1 MPKPLP
7 RVPHVESP
15 FVLRAEL
22 LTLIPFSMSTVDR
35 LEAGGQF
42 PKRIRLEP
50 TSRVA
55 WLRRELT
62 GYLRHLAKRRQSAA
76 KEDHVEAGNQELV
89 ARSKES
95 GPTPE
100 DQPANPDHQFAPASA
115 TSGEN
120 QMSEDNRGL
129 LAPNQ
134 LVGNDQPEGQS
145 FETKA
150 MECTVKAGAAAVERS
165 AHVSKKRLARRGRQ

>member
-1 MPKPLP
+1 MGAWWGMPKPLP

-22 LTLIPFSMSTVDR
+22 LTMVPHSMATIDR
-35 LEAGGQF
+35 LEARGQF

-62 GYLRHLAKRRQSAA
+62 GYLRHLAKRAQSAA
-76 KEDHVEAGNQELV
+76 KEDHFGAGNQELV
-89 ARSKES
+89 ARSKRS

-115 TSGEN
+115 TSGRN
-120 QMSEDNRGL
+120 PD
-129 LAPNQ
+129 
-134 LVGNDQPEGQS
+134 V
-145 FETKA
+145 
-150 MECTVKAGAAAVERS
+150 
-165 AHVSKKRLARRGRQ
+165 RR

>member
-1 MPKPLP
+1 MPRPLP

-35 LEAGGQF
+35 LEAESQF
-42 PKRIRLEP
+42 PKRILLEP
-50 TSRVA
+50 TNRVG
-55 WLRRELT
+55 WLRSEVT
-62 GYLRHLAKRRQSAA
+62 AYLRRLAKRRRPAA
-76 KEDHVEAGNQELV
+76 QKVEAANPELV

-115 TSGEN
+115 TSGRN
-120 QMSEDNRGL
+120 PD
-129 LAPNQ
+129 
-134 LVGNDQPEGQS
+134 V
-145 FETKA
+145 
-150 MECTVKAGAAAVERS
+150 
-165 AHVSKKRLARRGRQ
+165 RRR

>member
-7 RVPHVESP
+7 RDPHAESP

-35 LEAGGQF
+35 LEAGGLF

-62 GYLRHLAKRRQSAA
+62 GYLRHLAKRRQSAE
-76 KEDHVEAGNQELV
+76 KEDHFGTGNQNFVPRL
-89 ARSKES
+89 KKS
-95 GPTPE
+95 GPAPD
-100 DQPANPDHQFAPASA
+100 DQPANPDQQFAPASA
-115 TSGEN
+115 TSGRN
-120 QMSEDNRGL
+120 PD
-129 LAPNQ
+129 
-134 LVGNDQPEGQS
+134 VG
-145 FETKA
+145 
-150 MECTVKAGAAAVERS
+150 R
-165 AHVSKKRLARRGRQ
+165 